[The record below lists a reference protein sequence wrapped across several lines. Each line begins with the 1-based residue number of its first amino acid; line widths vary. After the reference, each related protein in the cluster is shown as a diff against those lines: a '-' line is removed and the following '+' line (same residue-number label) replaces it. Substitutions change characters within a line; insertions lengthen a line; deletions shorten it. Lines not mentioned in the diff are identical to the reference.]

1 MKLFEKIKKDQT
13 RIVKI
18 LGFSFAYN
26 KNKFKPTKISFSAKL
41 KNVKLYGS
49 NVIRKKANFVGKS
62 KNSIIIGK
70 GTEFGPNCGI
80 LAKENDTK
88 ITIGENCNFGQNVH
102 IGGIGNVEI
111 GNNALFA
118 SNILILSTNHNYEDA
133 LTAVKFQGSRGG
145 NIKIGSD
152 GWVGDGATI
161 LAGANIGNHCIIG
174 SKSVITKDIPD
185 YSVAVGNPARIV
197 KRYNFETNKWERC

>member
-49 NVIRKKANFVGKS
+49 NVIRKEANFVGKS

-152 GWVGDGATI
+152 GWVGDGVTI